1 MFEVVSTESGYL
13 VLNGLGAFLTAGP
26 LAAGVVVLVFV
37 VSVSY
42 FAYGR
47 FKHLRELLQR
57 PVEDL
62 EQDDLEDELNE
73 R

>member
-1 MFEVVSTESGYL
+1 M
-13 VLNGLGAFLTAGP
+13 
-26 LAAGVVVLVFV
+26 VLVFV